1 VAESVKFEGEEAGA
15 GYAAP
20 HLDLIAAG
28 FLVCLALIVMVASF
42 KLPVP
47 GAILTAPGLL
57 PFLTAA
63 SLLLMALFLG
73 ATAINRRRNLKE
85 FATTPNDTVNVNVA
99 ASDLV
104 TSDIASTDIAPAD
117 IAPADKGEQVRTF
130 LLIAV
135 VGVYIASL
143 QLLAFQHNINIG
155 SWHFSV
161 SAFEPV
167 TIITLVVIIQSA
179 WRGPLWITTL
189 LSIIWTLLL
198 SVVFQKAFVIPLPGS
213 F

>member
-28 FLVCLALIVMVASF
+28 FLVCLSLIVMLASF

-63 SLLLMALFLG
+63 SLLLMALMLG
-73 ATAINRRRNLKE
+73 ATAIKRRRDITELIAK
-85 FATTPNDTVNVNVA
+85 PDDVA
-99 ASDLV
+99 QDEKA
-104 TSDIASTDIAPAD
+104 
-117 IAPADKGEQVRTF
+117 EQIRTF

-135 VGVYIASL
+135 VGIYIAAL
-143 QLLAFQHNINIG
+143 QQLAFQHNFAIG
-155 SWHFSV
+155 GTHFSV
-161 SAFEPV
+161 SASEPV

-179 WRGPLWITTL
+179 WRGPIWITTL
-189 LSIIWTLLL
+189 LSIIWTLVL
-198 SVVFQKAFVIPLPGS
+198 SVVFQKAFEIPLPGS